1 MDKIRIL
8 VLAAGKGKRMG
19 NSMPKALVKVNG
31 KMMIKH
37 LLDSI
42 HKSNVDNNPTI
53 VIGYEKEQ
61 IISELGNKYN
71 YVIQNEQLGTGHAVM
86 SAYEF
91 MKDKAENVMVLP
103 SDHPFISSETI
114 KKLAQKHL
122 ESNEKITIATVS
134 LPNFKDWRSIF
145 YTSFSR
151 IIRNK
156 NNEIIKDVQ
165 FKDANEEEKKI
176 TEVNPIYFCF
186 EAKWLWGKIKTLK
199 TDNAQKEYYLTDLI
213 KIAIE
218 DKLKIQSIS
227 IEPMEAL
234 AVNSKT
240 ELDTLEKFIH

>member
-145 YTSFSR
+145 YTSFC
-151 IIRNK
+151 N
-156 NNEIIKDVQ
+156 
-165 FKDANEEEKKI
+165 
-176 TEVNPIYFCF
+176 IYC
-186 EAKWLWGKIKTLK
+186 GQ
-199 TDNAQKEYYLTDLI
+199 D
-213 KIAIE
+213 
-218 DKLKIQSIS
+218 
-227 IEPMEAL
+227 
-234 AVNSKT
+234 
-240 ELDTLEKFIH
+240 